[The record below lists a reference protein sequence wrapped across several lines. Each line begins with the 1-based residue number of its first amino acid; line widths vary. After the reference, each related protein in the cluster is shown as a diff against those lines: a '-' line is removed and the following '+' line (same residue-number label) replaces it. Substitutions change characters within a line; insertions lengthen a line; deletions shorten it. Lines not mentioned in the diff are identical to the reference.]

1 MKRLPLDTFCTARDT
16 LLPAG
21 DIDRDGTET
30 GTIAHLR
37 NHRRSM
43 RKQDA
48 FSGKIAQEGVR
59 FSHTSPKNGVRDV
72 PRRTTATFALTP
84 P

>member
-16 LLPAG
+16 LLAAG

-37 NHRRSM
+37 NHRRST
-43 RKQDA
+43 RKPNA
-48 FSGKIAQEGVR
+48 FSGKIAREGVW

-72 PRRTTATFALTP
+72 PRRTTGTFALTP
-84 P
+84 L